1 MSEYDDR
8 LREQQA
14 QYATGA
20 DIHALPGI
28 FHHWSHRF
36 LAPALRQVFGQASIT
51 HVYSSA
57 FAKTL
62 TNGKLRKF
70 VSIGSGDCSQEI
82 EIAKELRAAG
92 HEDFEIIGLEVAEN
106 LIAEARAAIQREGLS
121 KQITTRFFDINRD
134 VVDGPVDGFMAHHSL
149 HHIVELERLFDM
161 INAVLVPEG
170 CFATCDMIGR
180 NGHMRWPEAL
190 RYVEAAWANLPEAK
204 KFNWQQSA
212 CDFSPLSSYA
222 LRGPPM
228 LRRSRR
234 AWPRMNSVSDRWL
247 ISQAGTT
254 ASDVGHIMR
263 CPPPH
268 CARRA
273 VKTKWKKRRKP
284 VHVTHIARRAA
295 PLPQPRPDMDD
306 EQAAAYR
313 AIAALLAGGKVYV
326 RPAALPATSSLPVV
340 RKSLLGGLVRE
351 IGRALPRGRS
361 LAGVVAPLAAKAKS
375 WSTAAA
381 RG

>member
-204 KFNWQQSA
+204 KFNWQHRERHDHFVNWDCSKEGFEGVRAQDILPLLVQRFDFQAFAA
-212 CDFSPLSSYA
+212 CGGFIDPFID
-222 LRGPPM
+222 RGYGPNYSRENPM
-228 LRRSRR
+228 DCAFIDLLATANDAMLASGEIKPTMMFAHMVKKSHATGR
-234 AWPRMNSVSDRWL
+234 PRV
-247 ISQAGTT
+247 
-254 ASDVGHIMR
+254 VGNLTPEF
-263 CPPPH
+263 CV
-268 CARRA
+268 RA
-273 VKTKWKKRRKP
+273 V
-284 VHVTHIARRAA
+284 
-295 PLPQPRPDMDD
+295 
-306 EQAAAYR
+306 
-313 AIAALLAGGKVYV
+313 
-326 RPAALPATSSLPVV
+326 
-340 RKSLLGGLVRE
+340 
-351 IGRALPRGRS
+351 
-361 LAGVVAPLAAKAKS
+361 
-375 WSTAAA
+375 
-381 RG
+381 